1 MSIWNTIK
9 SWFGKAEKE
18 VEAVVEA
25 KAETV
30 IKAAE
35 EKAIEVI
42 KEKIDAMLKMDAS
55 KIDAELSNG
64 HDWAGDHITSSRDD
78 IEEVYNW
85 LISRVKN

>member
-1 MSIWNTIK
+1 MK
-9 SWFGKAEKE
+9 KE
-18 VEAVVEA
+18 DFLYLSGVMNESQYHEA
-25 KAETV
+25 KDGELKHYMFFSNLKV
-30 IKAAE
+30 M
-35 EKAIEVI
+35 

-85 LISRVKN
+85 LVSRVKN